1 MCDFISLLWSKVNN
15 NFIIRITSHSQSK
28 KKLYIYS
35 IFSSLYICLIC
46 ISSILKICTGIT
58 AFWKVLY
65 MYIIIY
71 LSFECIY
78 LLQIHV
84 YPFSIVI
91 CIYGYKSCCLYIC
104 EFSQMANCKYI
115 RFILHVCLNPV
126 MFRQSRFSFIVISF
140 SVLFFF

>member
-1 MCDFISLLWSKVNN
+1 M
-15 NFIIRITSHSQSK
+15 
-28 KKLYIYS
+28 
-35 IFSSLYICLIC
+35 LIC

-126 MFRQSRFSFIVISF
+126 MFRQSRFLSLLFHFQFYFSICYFILVLLKSERIHSQWENPSV
-140 SVLFFF
+140 SVLPTLYCGQQ